1 VKHIVLLGGGHAHLV
16 TLANLWRFRD
26 LGGSVTLVQPRE
38 EHYYSGMGPGLLGRT
53 YAPSQIRF
61 ATRRIVENQGGRFLR
76 DAAVGIDPRART
88 IRLQSGDTLDY
99 DILSCNVGS
108 TVPGGILSPTAR
120 DAYPVK
126 PISELEA
133 ARDRIE
139 ALVAHKPSHLA
150 VVGGGPAA
158 LEIAANA
165 RRLVRRAAGHPARIS
180 LFAGRGFLARYPERL
195 RRMSGKVLRELE
207 VDLIERGYASHV
219 DTGRVLLED
228 GSHWEPDLTLLALG
242 VRPPS
247 LFADSGLATGDDGGL
262 LVDEYLQS
270 VNYPEI
276 MGGGDCIAYRPRPL
290 DKVGVHA
297 VRQNPV
303 LLHNLLAMVRG
314 EALQAFK
321 PQPQY
326 MLIFNTGDNKGILWR
341 GGLVLRGKWA
351 FRLKDRIDRKF
362 MRRFQALEHPSS
374 TPASGKEEEST

>member
-1 VKHIVLLGGGHAHLV
+1 
-16 TLANLWRFRD
+16 
-26 LGGSVTLVQPRE
+26 
-38 EHYYSGMGPGLLGRT
+38 
-53 YAPSQIRF
+53 
-61 ATRRIVENQGGRFLR
+61 
-76 DAAVGIDPRART
+76 
-88 IRLQSGDTLDY
+88 
-99 DILSCNVGS
+99 
-108 TVPGGILSPTAR
+108 
-120 DAYPVK
+120 
-126 PISELEA
+126 
-133 ARDRIE
+133 
-139 ALVAHKPSHLA
+139 
-150 VVGGGPAA
+150 
-158 LEIAANA
+158 
-165 RRLVRRAAGHPARIS
+165 
-180 LFAGRGFLARYPERL
+180 
-195 RRMSGKVLRELE
+195 MSGKVLRELE

-351 FRLKDRIDRKF
+351 FRLKDRVDRKF